1 MDKTKK
7 LISTAA
13 IGALALTLLI
23 PSASFAAD
31 AGEDRKIIFNKKRTE
46 NSFQRMGPKPIGYT
60 HEQIME
66 LVNKY
71 TPDLKDK
78 FQEIHAKMT
87 QVRELLKP
95 DEETKAQMIEIR
107 KQVKDGTI
115 TQEQARE
122 KMEALGIK
130 VPGKKGM
137 RPEIDE
143 ETRQKLEENR
153 QKLNE
158 IRQKVKEGS
167 LTREEAK
174 TEMEALGFK
183 EHQFERKGIEN
194 QMKDSIPGQLRQAV
208 KNNDENQIKDLL
220 NQLLSELQN
229 KVQ

>member
-13 IGALALTLLI
+13 IGALALILLI
-23 PSASFAAD
+23 PSASFAAA
-31 AGEDRKIIFNKKRTE
+31 AGEDNKIFFNKKRPV
-46 NSFQRMGPKPIGYT
+46 NSLQKMGPKPIGYT
-60 HEQIME
+60 HEQLME

-71 TPDLKDK
+71 APDMKDE

-87 QVRELLKP
+87 QARELLKP
-95 DEETKAQMIEIR
+95 DEETKAKLVEIR

-122 KMEALGIK
+122 KMEALGIQLPVNK
-130 VPGKKGM
+130 RTP
-137 RPEIDE
+137 PEINE
-143 ETRQKLEENR
+143 EAQQKIDENR

-174 TEMEALGFK
+174 AEMEALGFK
-183 EHQFERKGIEN
+183 EHQVERKGIRN
-194 QMKDSIPGQLRQAV
+194 QIKDSIPDQLRQAV
-208 KNNDENQIKDLL
+208 ENNDENLIKDLL
-220 NQLLSELQN
+220 NQLLIELQN